1 MAFLFKSKKNADKAQ
16 AAKDGGPN
24 GVAGSQSSL
33 QSANGRMN
41 EKGPPP
47 PQQSSTPAS
56 SVNNSLSSLQGGST
70 ATPSPEHAN
79 VRRGPVAEQAQDLPL
94 RSGSAPPVQ
103 SMNSN
108 PNASLYPWSQRR
120 LTYTT
125 SHPSPFPRYGAAVN
139 SVASKEGDIY
149 LMGGLINSST
159 VKGDLWMVEAG
170 GNMACY
176 PLGTTAEGPGPR
188 VGHASLLVGNAF
200 IVYGGDTKME
210 DSDVLDETLYLLNT
224 STRQWSRAVPAGP
237 RPAGRY
243 GHSLNII
250 GSKIYVFGGQVEG
263 YFMNDLVAFDLNAL
277 QVPTNRWEMLIRTTD
292 EKAVPGL
299 PPARTNHSVV
309 TYNEKLY
316 LFGGTNGYQW
326 FNDVWCYDPQTNTW
340 SSLDCIGYI
349 PAPREGHAAAIVD
362 DVMYIFGGRTE
373 EGTDL
378 GDLAA
383 FRISSRRWYTFQ
395 NMGPSPSSRS
405 GHSMTAF
412 GKQVVVLAGEPSTAT
427 KEAQDLGLVY
437 LLDTSKIRYPNDQQ
451 IQQTPSGE
459 RVAGQRR
466 PSGGDK
472 NVMVANRGLAPRDG
486 SSLPEPKRFGGQPRE
501 SVMGGPFGPR
511 GNGTGQPGVNG
522 NDINGVAPGSA
533 QPQGPQQGQHGPPGP
548 QQGQQGSQQGPQQ
561 GPQQGG
567 HQGPQQG
574 HQGPQQ
580 GPQQGQQGPQQ
591 SPPNQGPPGG
601 SKLPRASAAQA
612 PSGPPPQQQAPA
624 PRGNVQ
630 LPNPR
635 GRPPQGKPERGFG
648 PAVDTSIRNPAAEN
662 APAPVQVRTLSPAP
676 KENSIVNGRRTPTQ
690 AQQTQKPAPNENG
703 PPVSMNGNSR
713 SSSKS
718 RQGRQQS
725 SIDSTNESSQSS
737 LKNVTNRQTSPPPSG
752 SAPARQTSNPLGRKG
767 SARNSQTVAVLKEL
781 DAAKNRNAWYASEL
795 ELARKAGYSPN
806 PSSSPILD
814 QRAAESFDDDDKP
827 LIEALLAMK
836 QELANVQVSIDK
848 QAVLAAKQIAE
859 VEKQR
864 DAAVSEAVYAKAK
877 LAAHSGS
884 QNSTPQPDSDS
895 RDLGILSNDRSND
908 INRKLAASLAEQRD
922 LKNKIETLT
931 ADLDAEK
938 RGRQLAEET
947 ATSAQ
952 NRMTELEIYKQ
963 SNSSEV
969 ERLKA
974 ELYEVTTKA
983 REEAIILA
991 EAVAAA
997 QLIQVEKDELEA
1009 KYNESVGSSKDHSDT
1024 FESLREAVSSSADM
1038 RNLLERKLEEE
1049 RSQREIVEGK
1059 LSKLRAEHEARTSEL
1074 EFATKRL
1081 QDAEELVEQHSSE
1094 ARTHRQAVLAG
1105 LDRVAARNVGSN
1117 DSSNDER
1124 SAALQAQV
1132 KAANEMVRKYQA
1144 IADTASDKLR
1154 SAEERIAG
1162 LEAYQEQASREGMSI
1177 RKQLQTTMRE
1187 VQTLQAANSDMKHKL
1202 ANQQLETNAVNVQ
1215 HNTLKDI
1222 LGERGIS
1229 PGGAARARGLSS
1241 PLSGANTP
1249 DPARVRELEQQLSA
1263 SNQALQETR
1272 ETYEGREQQAEG
1284 AYREKLTQLENDYQ
1298 SAVHYVKGTEK
1309 MLKRMKDELAKYKS
1323 ENTRMKEQLLEADE
1337 AVAAKSTAPSA
1348 WEEERSSL
1356 TKQIDFLQAEMK
1368 SSASQLEAQM
1378 AQVRSELALAHQER
1392 DHLKQNHEETSRQ
1405 LSVSTHQSQSDLAQL
1420 QQENASLEKRAQD
1433 AEHKVSLLLDQVESS
1448 VDNYR
1453 RQSRLIEPANINGG
1467 GAGGAGGAPSHQR
1480 TLSNSE
1486 SVSEASLYGADNRNS
1501 MALDSLASELETLR
1515 THWETTNK
1523 NYRLSNAFDYDDR
1536 PVLPKLEEE
1545 KDVDVVSLTEWRKR
1559 LDAEEEASRSR
1570 KGSLSDGALSPG
1582 MGKREMSPS
1591 GKEVGGAAGARES
1604 QVNVI

>member
-24 GVAGSQSSL
+24 GVAGSQPSL

-41 EKGPPP
+41 EKGAV
-47 PQQSSTPAS
+47 QQSSTPGS
-56 SVNNSLSSLQGGST
+56 SVNNSLNSLQGGST
-70 ATPSPEHAN
+70 VTPSPEHAN
-79 VRRGPVAEQAQDLPL
+79 SRRTAVAEQGQDLPL
-94 RSGSAPPVQ
+94 RNGSAPAIQ

-170 GNMACY
+170 GNMTCY
-176 PLGTTAEGPGPR
+176 PLATTAEGPGPR

-224 STRQWSRAVPAGP
+224 SLATRQWSRAVPAGP

-292 EKAVPGL
+292 DGAVPGV
-299 PPARTNHSVV
+299 PPARTNHTIV

-466 PSGGDK
+466 PSGADK
-472 NVMVANRGLAPRDG
+472 SVTGANRGLASRDG
-486 SSLPEPKRFGGQPRE
+486 SSLPEPKRFGGPPRE

-533 QPQGPQQGQHGPPGP
+533 QPQGPQQGP
-548 QQGQQGSQQGPQQ
+548 
-561 GPQQGG
+561 
-567 HQGPQQG
+567 
-574 HQGPQQ
+574 
-580 GPQQGQQGPQQ
+580 QGPQQ

-601 SKLPRASAAQA
+601 SKLPRASVAQA

-624 PRGNVQ
+624 PRSNVQ
-630 LPNPR
+630 IPNLR
-635 GRPPQGKPERGFG
+635 GKPQGKPDRGFG
-648 PAVDTSIRNPAAEN
+648 PAVDTSVRNPAAEN
-662 APAPVQVRTLSPAP
+662 APSPVQVRTLSPAP
-676 KENSIVNGRRTPTQ
+676 KETPIVNGRRTPTQ
-690 AQQTQKPAPNENG
+690 AQQSQKPPPNENG
-703 PPVSMNGNSR
+703 PPVSLNGNSTR

-725 SIDSTNESSQSS
+725 SIDSTNESSLSQSS

-752 SAPARQTSNPLGRKG
+752 SAPARQTSNPLSRKG

-781 DAAKNRNAWYASEL
+781 DAAKSRNAWYASEL

-836 QELANVQVSIDK
+836 QELANVQGSIDK

-864 DAAVSEAVYAKAK
+864 DVAVSEAVYAKAK

-884 QNSTPQPDSDS
+884 QNSTPQPDSGS

-908 INRKLAASLAEQRD
+908 ISRKLATSLAEQRD

-931 ADLDAEK
+931 SELDAEK

-947 ATSAQ
+947 TNSAQ
-952 NRMTELEIYKQ
+952 SRMSELEHYKQ

-997 QLIQVEKDELEA
+997 QLIQVEKDELEE

-1024 FESLREAVSSSADM
+1024 FESLREAVASSADM
-1038 RNLLERKLEEE
+1038 RNLLERRLEEE
-1049 RSQREIVEGK
+1049 RSEREIVEGK

-1074 EFATKRL
+1074 EIATKRL
-1081 QDAEELVEQHSSE
+1081 QDAEQLVEQHSSE

-1105 LDRVAARNVGSN
+1105 LDRVAARNLGSN
-1117 DSSNDER
+1117 DSSNNER
-1124 SAALQAQV
+1124 AAALQAQV
-1132 KAANEMVRKYQA
+1132 KAANELVRKYQA
-1144 IADTASDKLR
+1144 IADAASEKLR

-1187 VQTLQAANSDMKHKL
+1187 IQTLQAANSDMKYKL
-1202 ANQQLETNAVNVQ
+1202 ANQQLETNAVHVQ

-1249 DPARVRELEQQLSA
+1249 DPARLRELEQQIVA

-1337 AVAAKSTAPSA
+1337 AVAARSTAPSA

-1356 TKQIDFLQAEMK
+1356 TKQIDFLQAEIT
-1368 SSASQLEAQM
+1368 SSVSQLEAQM
-1378 AQVRSELALAHQER
+1378 AQVRNELAIARQER
-1392 DHLKQNHEETSRQ
+1392 DQVKQNHEETSRQ
-1405 LSVSTHQSQSDLAQL
+1405 LSVSTHQSRSDLAQL
-1420 QQENASLEKRAQD
+1420 QQENALLEKRAQD
-1433 AEHKVSLLLDQVESS
+1433 AEQKVSLLLDQVESS

-1453 RQSRLIEPANINGG
+1453 RQSRHIEPANSNG
-1467 GAGGAGGAPSHQR
+1467 GGAGGAPSHQR
-1480 TLSNSE
+1480 TLSTSE
-1486 SVSEASLYGADNRNS
+1486 SVSDASLYGADNRNS

-1536 PVLPKLEEE
+1536 PILPKLEEE
-1545 KDVDVVSLTEWRKR
+1545 KDVDVGSLSDWRKR

-1570 KGSLSDGALSPG
+1570 KGSGSDGALSPG
-1582 MGKREMSPS
+1582 IGKREMSPS
-1591 GKEVGGAAGARES
+1591 GKEVGGAAAARES

>member
-16 AAKDGGPN
+16 AAKDGNPN

-41 EKGPPP
+41 EKSAV
-47 PQQSSTPAS
+47 QQSSTPVS
-56 SVNNSLSSLQGGST
+56 SVNNSLNSLQGGST
-70 ATPSPEHAN
+70 ATPSPEQVN
-79 VRRGPVAEQAQDLPL
+79 GRRGPVAEQAQDLPL
-94 RSGSAPPVQ
+94 RNGSAPAVQ

-170 GNMACY
+170 GNMTCY
-176 PLGTTAEGPGPR
+176 PLATTAEGPGPR

-200 IVYGGDTKME
+200 IVYGGDTKMD

-292 EKAVPGL
+292 DVAAPGI
-299 PPARTNHSVV
+299 PPARTNHSIV

-466 PSGGDK
+466 PSGADK
-472 NVMVANRGLAPRDG
+472 SVMGANRGLPPRDG
-486 SSLPEPKRFGGQPRE
+486 SSLPEPKRFGGPPRE
-501 SVMGGPFGPR
+501 SVMGAGPFGPR

-533 QPQGPQQGQHGPPGP
+533 QPQGPQQGQ
-548 QQGQQGSQQGPQQ
+548 QGP
-561 GPQQGG
+561 
-567 HQGPQQG
+567 H
-574 HQGPQQ
+574 
-580 GPQQGQQGPQQ
+580 QGPQQ

-601 SKLPRASAAQA
+601 SKLPRASVAQA

-624 PRGNVQ
+624 PRSNVQ
-630 LPNPR
+630 IPNLR
-635 GRPPQGKPERGFG
+635 GKPQGKPERGFG
-648 PAVDTSIRNPAAEN
+648 PAVDTSVRNPAAEN
-662 APAPVQVRTLSPAP
+662 APSPVQLRTMSPAP
-676 KENSIVNGRRTPTQ
+676 KETPIANTIVNGRRTPTQ
-690 AQQTQKPAPNENG
+690 AQQSQKPAPNENG
-703 PPVSMNGNSR
+703 PPVSLNGNSTR

-725 SIDSTNESSQSS
+725 SVDSTNEPS
-737 LKNVTNRQTSPPPSG
+737 LTPNPRSRMSPIVKHHHLLVAALQPDRLVIHL
-752 SAPARQTSNPLGRKG
+752 AAKDLL
-767 SARNSQTVAVLKEL
+767 TVAVLKEL

-836 QELANVQVSIDK
+836 QELANVQASIDK

-908 INRKLAASLAEQRD
+908 ISRKLAVSLAEQRD
-922 LKNKIETLT
+922 LKNQIETLT
-931 ADLDAEK
+931 TDLDAEK

-947 ATSAQ
+947 ANAAQ
-952 NRMTELEIYKQ
+952 NRMSELENYKQ

-991 EAVAAA
+991 EAVAAS
-997 QLIQVEKDELEA
+997 QLIQVEKDELEV

-1049 RSQREIVEGK
+1049 RSQREMVEGK
-1059 LSKLRAEHEARTSEL
+1059 LSKLRAEHEAHTSEL
-1074 EFATKRL
+1074 EIATKRL
-1081 QDAEELVEQHSSE
+1081 QDAEELVEQHASE

-1132 KAANEMVRKYQA
+1132 KAANDLVRKYQA
-1144 IADTASDKLR
+1144 IADTASEKLR

-1187 VQTLQAANSDMKHKL
+1187 IQTLQAANSDMKHKL
-1202 ANQQLETNAVNVQ
+1202 ANQQLETNAVHVQ

-1229 PGGAARARGLSS
+1229 PGGAARARGISPASTARARGLSS

-1249 DPARVRELEQQLSA
+1249 DPARLRELEQQLVA

-1323 ENTRMKEQLLEADE
+1323 ENTHMKEQLLEADE

-1348 WEEERSSL
+1348 WEEERSLL

-1378 AQVRSELALAHQER
+1378 AQVRNELAIASQER
-1392 DHLKQNHEETSRQ
+1392 DELKENHEEMSRQ
-1405 LSVSTHQSQSDLAQL
+1405 LSVSTHQSRSDLAQL
-1420 QQENASLEKRAQD
+1420 QQENALLEKRAQD
-1433 AEHKVSLLLDQVESS
+1433 AEQKVSLLLDQVESS

-1453 RQSRLIEPANINGG
+1453 RQSRHIEPANSNG
-1467 GAGGAGGAPSHQR
+1467 GGAGGAPSHQR
-1480 TLSNSE
+1480 TLSTSE
-1486 SVSEASLYGADNRNS
+1486 SVSDASLYGADNRNS

-1536 PVLPKLEEE
+1536 PILPKLEEE
-1545 KDVDVVSLTEWRKR
+1545 KDVDVGSLSEWRKR

-1570 KGSLSDGALSPG
+1570 KGSGSDGALSPG
-1582 MGKREMSPS
+1582 IGKREMSPS
-1591 GKEVGGAAGARES
+1591 GKEVGGAAAARES